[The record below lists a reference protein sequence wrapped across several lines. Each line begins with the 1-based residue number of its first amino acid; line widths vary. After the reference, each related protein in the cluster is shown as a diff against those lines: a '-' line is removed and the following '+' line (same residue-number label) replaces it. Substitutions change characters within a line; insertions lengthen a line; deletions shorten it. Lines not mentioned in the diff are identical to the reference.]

1 MPDADGIV
9 CLTRGQSI
17 GLTLGAEAGIIS
29 IAALVGIAVLIFV
42 SRDFCDDVDVA
53 DGILTQIRS
62 GFQRQIGLL
71 MVRL

>member
-17 GLTLGAEAGIIS
+17 GLALGAAVWIIS
-29 IAALVGIAVLIFV
+29 MAALVRIAVLIFV
-42 SRDFCDDVDVA
+42 SRGFDDVDVA